1 MKSSPKDPS
10 QNSLT
15 TIIDHSLPWL
25 ALALLAV
32 FPLIAEPLGLD
43 YYLGFITRL
52 LIVMMIVISLNFLAG
67 YGGMV
72 ALGHAGFIGVGAYAM
87 VALVQAGLQS
97 VWLLWASA
105 ALATAL
111 AAALIGLVV
120 LRTRGMYFLM
130 ITLAF
135 AEMFYYVAVSLRV
148 YGGDDGYILS
158 APLSFGAGLSS
169 GNVHFLYGVVLV
181 MFVLCFGFFNRMVD
195 SSFGKAIVGSRDN
208 ETRMRMLGYPVRRL
222 QWQAFIICGAC
233 AGLGGAM
240 MMTQNGFISPTT
252 LHWTHSAELLV
263 IVALGGMGYKWG
275 PIVGAALWE
284 LMVEFLPQLTE
295 YWHWPMGVLVILI
308 ILFAPDGLCNVF
320 SPLRRGK
327 PAAPKATS
335 P

>member
-1 MKSSPKDPS
+1 MH
-10 QNSLT
+10 T
-15 TIIDHSLPWL
+15 RSLPWL
-25 ALALLAV
+25 ALAFLLALPFV
-32 FPLIAEPLGLD
+32 VGPLGLD

-52 LIVMMIVISLNFLAG
+52 LIVMMIVTSLNFLAG

-87 VALVQAGLQS
+87 VALLEAGLES
-97 VWLLWASA
+97 VWLLWAGA
-105 ALATAL
+105 VLVTAL
-111 AAALIGLVV
+111 VAALIGLVV

-135 AEMFYYVAVSLRV
+135 AEMFYYIAVSLRI

-158 APLSFGAGLSS
+158 APLQFGAGLFAANLSTS
-169 GNVHFLYGVVLV
+169 NAYVLYGVVLL
-181 MFVLCFGFFNRMVD
+181 MFVLSMGFFNRMVV
-195 SSFGKAIVGSRDN
+195 SRFGKAIIGIRDN

-222 QWQAFIICGAC
+222 QWQAFIICSAC

-240 MMTQNGFISPTT
+240 MLTQNGFISPTT

-275 PIVGAALWE
+275 PIIGAALWE

-308 ILFAPDGLCNVF
+308 ILFAPEGLCNLFNDGRPAGRGGLFRVF
-320 SPLRRGK
+320 RKQAS
-327 PAAPKATS
+327 
-335 P
+335 

>member
-1 MKSSPKDPS
+1 MMNASAVGR
-10 QNSLT
+10 
-15 TIIDHSLPWL
+15 SLPWL
-25 ALALLAV
+25 ALALLII
-32 FPLIAEPLGLD
+32 FPFIAEPLGLD
-43 YYLGFITRL
+43 YYLGFVTRL
-52 LIVMMIVISLNFLAG
+52 LIVMMIVTSLNFLAG

-87 VALVQAGLQS
+87 VALVEAGLQS
-97 VWLLWASA
+97 VWLLWAGA

-158 APLSFGAGLSS
+158 APLSFGAGLSG
-169 GNVHFLYGVVLV
+169 GNVLYGVVLV
-181 MFVLCFGFFNRMVD
+181 MFLLCFAFFNRMVD
-195 SSFGKAIVGSRDN
+195 SRFGKAIVGSRDN
-208 ETRMRMLGYPVRRL
+208 ETRMRMLGYPVLRL
-222 QWQAFIICGAC
+222 QWQAFIICSAC

-275 PIVGAALWE
+275 PIAGAALWE
-284 LMVEFLPQLTE
+284 LMVEFLPQFTE
-295 YWHWPMGVLVILI
+295 YWHWPMGVLVIGI

-320 SPLRRGK
+320 NPSRSGK
-327 PAAPKATS
+327 PQGGIFMMLKAKRS
-335 P
+335 